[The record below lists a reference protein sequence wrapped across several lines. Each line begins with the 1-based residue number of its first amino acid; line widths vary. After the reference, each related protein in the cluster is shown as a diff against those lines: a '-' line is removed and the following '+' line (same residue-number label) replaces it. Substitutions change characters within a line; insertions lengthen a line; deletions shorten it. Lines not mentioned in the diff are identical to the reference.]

1 RVSRVEAHAGR
12 VRVWLETPF
21 AMSAEVTPAA
31 LAALPL
37 RPGDEVW
44 VSVKASQ
51 VRVHPAGVS

>member
-1 RVSRVEAHAGR
+1 
-12 VRVWLETPF
+12 
-21 AMSAEVTPAA
+21 

-37 RPGDEVW
+37 RPGDGVW